1 MEVPEDRSYT
11 KDHEWA
17 LAEDGKVR
25 VGITDFAQDALGDIV
40 FVELPEVGAKLEQ
53 GGPLGEIES
62 TKSVS
67 QIYAPVKGTVAEVNT
82 ALIDS
87 PEQVN
92 SEPYGSGW
100 LVVIEPEDEA
110 ALSGLLDAAGYRQMT
125 E

>member
-17 LAEDGKVR
+17 LLEEGKIR

-40 FVELPEVGAKLEQ
+40 FVELPAVGASLEQ

-67 QIYAPVKGTVAEVNT
+67 QIYAPVKGRVVEVNS
-82 ALIDS
+82 ALTET

-92 SEPYGSGW
+92 DEPYGAGW
-100 LVVIEPEDEA
+100 LVLIEPEGED
-110 ALSGLLDAAGYRQMT
+110 ALAGLLDAAGYRATT